1 MEEKFDPKE
10 AAEAVAKQLE
20 SLKNKEY
27 LDWDSLVIN
36 ICHGES
42 SKASIRM
49 MRQDMEAMAVTHEV
63 DRGKIVD
70 LMIQGLEDEYR
81 QHLNKES

>member
-27 LDWDSLVIN
+27 SDWDSLVIN

-49 MRQDMEAMAVTHEV
+49 MRQDIDAMTVMHEV
-63 DRGKIVD
+63 DRGKIID

-81 QHLNKES
+81 QHQQKVS